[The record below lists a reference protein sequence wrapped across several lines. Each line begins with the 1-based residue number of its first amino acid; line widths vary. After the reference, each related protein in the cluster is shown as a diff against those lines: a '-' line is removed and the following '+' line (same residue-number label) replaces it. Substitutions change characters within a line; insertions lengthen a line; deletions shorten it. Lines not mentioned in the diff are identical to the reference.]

1 MARPIIPLK
10 HFNSHEEMFVLRV
23 HGVACGIDMSSGD
36 TMSCTG
42 SMYVCHVA

>member
-23 HGVACGIDMSSGD
+23 HGVACGTSHTYDLLYDVM
-36 TMSCTG
+36 TMT
-42 SMYVCHVA
+42 